1 MDEYGEEEMAYPG
14 NIDEETDLVCSSG
27 FGHTHCENQATPV
40 YHPPTFCGLFR
51 VNYAQCP
58 AP

>member
-14 NIDEETDLVCSSG
+14 NIDEKTDLVCSSA

-40 YHPPTFCGLFR
+40 YHPHPPLSVDFS
-51 VNYAQCP
+51 V
-58 AP
+58 